1 MGGRGSASSGAR
13 ATGGGISQSELD
25 LVAGSP
31 QYGSFITGT
40 NDSSVYSYGAAQ
52 GLSRPEIDLVHSY
65 TNDLFQNLNDDIRAG
80 KKGVTDFVT
89 NKLNQ
94 TLDKLPNTKGDV
106 FRGISV
112 NDPSGFANSLKNA
125 GSFKF
130 DSFTS
135 TTTSKSKAKEF
146 TTKNKSVIFE
156 IKSKTGK
163 NVAKLSSQKDEDEV
177 LFKAGTRFKYRG
189 HRTENGITYITLG
202 E

>member
-1 MGGRGSASSGAR
+1 MGGRGSSSAGAR
-13 ATGGGISQSELD
+13 STGGGISQSELD

-31 QYGSFITGT
+31 QYGDFITGT

-52 GLSRPEIDLVHSY
+52 GLNRAETDLVHSY
-65 TNDLFQNLNDDIRAG
+65 TNDLFQNLNDDIREG
-80 KKGVTDFVT
+80 KKGVTEFVT
-89 NKLNQ
+89 NKLNSV
-94 TLDKLPNTKGDV
+94 LDKLPNSKGTV

-112 NDPSGFANSLKNA
+112 NDPSGFADSLKNS

-135 TTTSKSKAKEF
+135 TTTSKSKAIEF
-146 TTKNKSVIFE
+146 TTKNKSVVFE
-156 IKSKTGK
+156 IGSKSGK

-177 LFKAGTRFKYRG
+177 LFKAGTRFKYVS
-189 HRTENGITYITLG
+189 HRTENGITYVKIK